1 MWWITAEEME
11 GEKNG
16 NTIVNTSVIFISYQ
30 KKTITKQMF
39 KFFLNFCFWKHDS
52 KFHVSHSNW
61 LQVENIAS
69 EYYILSPSTFLF
81 SPYFFMAQT
90 FYLLQIPLSDGSIV
104 PSSATCILKYYC
116 WHSLHAVIQ
125 EPLSPFLVLLDDS
138 VASYA
143 SSFGSCTC
151 DLSIWRNVGN

>member
-1 MWWITAEEME
+1 MWWIIAEEME

-16 NTIVNTSVIFISYQ
+16 NTIVNTFVIFIIYQ
-30 KKTITKQMF
+30 KKIIKQTF

-52 KFHVSHSNW
+52 KFHLSHSNW
-61 LQVENIAS
+61 LQVENVAS

-81 SPYFFMAQT
+81 IPYFFMAQT
-90 FYLLQIPLSDGSIV
+90 FCLLQIPLSDGSIV
-104 PSSATCILKYYC
+104 PSSATWILKYCC

-125 EPLSPFLVLLDDS
+125 EPPSPFLVLLDDS

-143 SSFGSCTC
+143 SSFGSCTG
-151 DLSIWRNVGN
+151 LR